1 MGTKYHRL
9 PRYRYKGRVSASFT
23 LCVQDRRC
31 LFSEPDVVRSF
42 ADFLKEIAENRIFNV
57 VFCFMPD
64 HAHLIFMGTSH
75 DSDLILGV
83 EDFKQLTGHWLGA
96 NHPEFKWQ
104 KSFYD
109 RVIRSTEELAATV
122 RYVLDNP
129 VRAGLV
135 SNWFEYPYT
144 GAIGVDL
151 KTFLEELAPY

>member
-1 MGTKYHRL
+1 MGTAHHRL
-9 PRYRYKGRVSASFT
+9 PRDRYKGRVSAAFT
-23 LCVQDRRC
+23 LCVRDRRL
-31 LFSEPDVVRSF
+31 LFVEPYIVRSF
-42 ADFLKEIAENRIFNV
+42 VDFLKQVAEKRIFNV

-64 HAHLIFMGTSH
+64 HAHLISLGTN
-75 DSDLILGV
+75 DESDLILGL
-83 EDFKQLTGHWLGA
+83 EEFKQVTGHWLGA

-144 GAIGVDL
+144 GAVGFDL
-151 KTFLEELAPY
+151 NTFLDELRPY